1 MKIAD
6 FLEEKAVTAEL
17 KSTDKDSIL
26 KELVGLLADAGVI
39 KDNEEMVKI
48 LLEREAL
55 GSTGIGNG
63 IAIPHGKSEKIKKL
77 TAALGIC
84 RGGMDFNSLDGEPV
98 YIFFLL
104 IAPEEAPGPHLK
116 ALARISRLLRD
127 KFFRER
133 LKTASDV
140 KTILEIITEEDQ
152 KKN

>member
-17 KSTDKDSIL
+17 KSMDKDGVL
-26 KELVGLLADAGVI
+26 KELTGLLADAGVI
-39 KDNEEMVKI
+39 KDQEGMVKI

-84 RGGMDFNSLDGEPV
+84 REGMDFNSLDGELV

-104 IAPEEAPGPHLK
+104 IAPEQAPGPHLK

-133 LKTASDV
+133 LKTAPDV
-140 KTILEIITEEDQ
+140 KTILNIINEEDQ

>member
-17 KSTDKDSIL
+17 KSMDKDGVL
-26 KELVGLLADAGVI
+26 KELTGLLADAGVI
-39 KDNEEMVKI
+39 KDQEGMVKI

-84 RGGMDFNSLDGEPV
+84 REGMDFNSLDGE
-98 YIFFLL
+98 
-104 IAPEEAPGPHLK
+104 
-116 ALARISRLLRD
+116 
-127 KFFRER
+127 
-133 LKTASDV
+133 
-140 KTILEIITEEDQ
+140 
-152 KKN
+152 